1 MIKDITKK
9 CLAKENVFSKKMIS
23 LDDYMFIQRKGI
35 SYDDVEFRNVFSTKF
50 TKLNTNNLLESGDK
64 FKIVVN
70 KKKYEAT
77 QFEFNMIYCSTGEF
91 TMGVDAEDY
100 TYPASSRYTNH
111 VVIDKP
117 FLISE
122 KKITR
127 AFWAFV
133 MEDNRYT
140 TSLTKSNKEHPITN
154 ITWYDAILFCNTLS
168 KLDNKKPCYIFN
180 WEVKK
185 RKEYMYDGHMDDEE
199 NIVALDQISDIFFDK
214 NANGYRLPTE
224 IEWEYAALADCN
236 YLYAGSNNLD
246 EVACYDLDEIT
257 KVATKKPNAWGLYDM
272 SGLTYEFCND
282 AWIEDIYETRKFDPK
297 VKNEIIGFDT
307 PSEEGFEDKRVQRG
321 LNFSSEEKP
330 WEDGRIKVR
339 SYDHASAKNE
349 DMSFRIVRQNI

>member
-1 MIKDITKK
+1 MIKDVTKK

-23 LDDYMFIQRKGI
+23 LDVYMFMERKGI
-35 SYDDVEFRNVFSTKF
+35 SYDEIECSSMFNTKH
-50 TKLNTNNLLESGDK
+50 LDSNTNNLLESGDK

-70 KKKYEAT
+70 KKKYKTT

-127 AFWAFV
+127 AFWDFV
-133 MEDNRYT
+133 MEDNGYI
-140 TSLTKSNKEHPITN
+140 TSLTKLNKEHPITD
-154 ITWYDAILFCNTLS
+154 ITWFDALLFCNTLS
-168 KLDNKKPCYIFN
+168 KLDNKKPCYIFD
-180 WEVKK
+180 WDVSK
-185 RKEYMYDGHMDDEE
+185 RKQYIHNCYMDSEK

-236 YLYAGSNNLD
+236 YLYAGSDNLD
-246 EVACYDLDEIT
+246 EVACYGLDKIT

-282 AWIEDIYETRKFDPK
+282 VFVENIYENRKFDTK

-307 PSEEGFEDKRVQRG
+307 KSEDGFEYLRVLRG
-321 LNFSSEEKP
+321 FGFESDSTALEK
-330 WEDGRIKVR
+330 GRIKIR
-339 SYDHASAKNE
+339 SCDYAEAKINNY
-349 DMSFRIVRQNI
+349 SFRIVRQNI